1 MMIHIMEVMIYIMEV
16 MQDEILSSRPV
27 LFQKITSKAE
37 LNVLKAQGG
46 RGLEGSKFQREQG
59 F

>member
-1 MMIHIMEVMIYIMEV
+1 MMIHVMEV
-16 MQDEILSSRPV
+16 MQDEILSIRPV